1 MAKGLVY
8 ILINP
13 CLDGWVKI
21 GMTNKKDINQRLR
34 ELNSPTNIP
43 LSFRCYATYEVDN
56 AVAVEQS
63 IHRII
68 DKIDGSLHAREQ
80 LMNGKIREREFFKIT
95 PDTAFGVFKEIAK
108 LRGDEINLKLSAP
121 TEDERIEEEI
131 AELKTK
137 RSNNSFAI
145 LKIAFGEYVSFL
157 ADDSIKAKVINDKN
171 QLEYNSEEYSVSA
184 LATKLLRE
192 TQNWGVTSNVN
203 GFRYFTK
210 NGVTLSDLRNMI
222 EQEKVED

>member
-1 MAKGLVY
+1 MARGIVY
-8 ILINP
+8 ILTNP

-21 GMTNKKDINQRLR
+21 GMTSKRDVNQRLK

-68 DKIDGSLHAREQ
+68 DKIDGTLHAREQ
-80 LMNGKIREREFFKIT
+80 LVNGKIREREFFKIT

-108 LRGDEINLKLSAP
+108 LRGDVNSLKLSAP
-121 TEDERIEEEI
+121 TEDESIEEEI
-131 AELKTK
+131 AESKTK
-137 RSNNSFAI
+137 KSNNSFAL
-145 LKIAFGEYVSFL
+145 LKISAGEYVSFL
-157 ADDSIKAKVINDKN
+157 ADDSIKAKVVNDKN
-171 QLEYNSEEYSVSA
+171 QLEYDGEEYSVSA

-210 NGVTLSDLRNMI
+210 DGITLSDLRDMI
-222 EQEKVED
+222 EADGV

>member
-1 MAKGLVY
+1 MARGIVY
-8 ILINP
+8 ILTNP

-21 GMTNKKDINQRLR
+21 GMTSKRDVNQRLKD
-34 ELNSPTNIP
+34 LNSPTNIP

-68 DKIDGSLHAREQ
+68 DKIDGTLHAREQ
-80 LMNGKIREREFFKIT
+80 LINGKIREREFFKIT

-108 LRGDEINLKLSAP
+108 LRGDENCLNLSAP
-121 TEDERIEEEI
+121 TEDESIEEEI
-131 AELKTK
+131 AESKTK
-137 RSNNSFAI
+137 KSNNSFAL
-145 LKIAFGEYVSFL
+145 LKITVGEYVSFL
-157 ADDSIKAKVINDKN
+157 TDDSIKAKVVNDKN
-171 QLEYNSEEYSVSA
+171 QLEYNGEEYSVSA

-192 TQNWGVTSNVN
+192 TQGWGNTSTVN

-210 NGVTLSDLRNMI
+210 DGVTLSDLRDKI
-222 EQEKVED
+222 EQDV